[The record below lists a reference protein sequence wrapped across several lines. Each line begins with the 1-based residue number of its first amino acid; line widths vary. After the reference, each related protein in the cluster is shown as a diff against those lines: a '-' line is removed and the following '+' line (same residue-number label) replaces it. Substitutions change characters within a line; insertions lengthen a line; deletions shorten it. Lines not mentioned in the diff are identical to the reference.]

1 MGTGWDSTG
10 SPIENREDIVMSHRS
25 LFPPATRSDR
35 HPNRQ
40 IGGFLFIVPSLFVL
54 LFVITYP
61 LLYGVYI
68 SLFNTNLVNRWNFV
82 GLKYYG
88 SILTSMEFYKSTGIT
103 FGYTVLVVLGHFI
116 LGSILASIINKP
128 FRGRLLFRTILLLPW
143 IMPDVSVALIYKWI
157 LNPSYGIL
165 NQMMMDAGMISE
177 PITWFSSGSLA
188 FICVVLISVWKGYPL
203 VMLLVL
209 AGLQSVPDSIREAA
223 VIDGASRWQV
233 QRYVV
238 IPSLKPVMLSALILD
253 TVWWFKHF
261 TIVWITTNGGPDG
274 ATNLLSIGIFK
285 EAFENLRFGKAATM
299 AVLVFFLCYF
309 IGILYRKV
317 LKDET

>member
-1 MGTGWDSTG
+1 
-10 SPIENREDIVMSHRS
+10 MSHRS

-203 VMLLVL
+203 VML
-209 AGLQSVPDSIREAA
+209 
-223 VIDGASRWQV
+223 
-233 QRYVV
+233 
-238 IPSLKPVMLSALILD
+238 SALILD

-285 EAFENLRFGKAATM
+285 EAFENLRFGKAAAM